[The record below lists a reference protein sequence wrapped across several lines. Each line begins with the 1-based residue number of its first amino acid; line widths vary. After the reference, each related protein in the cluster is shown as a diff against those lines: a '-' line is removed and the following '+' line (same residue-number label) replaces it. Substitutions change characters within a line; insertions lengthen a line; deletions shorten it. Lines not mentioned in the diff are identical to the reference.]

1 MQEKA
6 SRLSRRQIGIILLA
20 QLLAVC
26 LLFGV
31 NFARAA
37 KQEAL
42 TLPLDGLEAVQGQVP
57 VSFSADGVVVGPGE
71 AAEDEEV
78 LVRTAPFPL
87 ARGSYR
93 ITVTGSADQSGS
105 SLSLT
110 SPGSIDESGA
120 AQLSQKWGT
129 ASCTAVVTADVSGA
143 QLQLQYGGGTVQI
156 TSVTAQPTADLA
168 NRPVLTLCLVL
179 ALADLALWLLRHKT
193 KQQIGVFAAV
203 TAIGLFASL
212 PFLMDYITW
221 GLDLNFHLTRIEGI
235 KEALLSGQFPVRIQE
250 PWYEGAGYPVSV
262 MYGDLFLY
270 FPAVLRILGASLPC
284 ALNAF
289 RVALNLACAGFSY
302 YTFKRIFHS
311 AGIGLLGSG
320 VYTLCLY
327 RFTNLIN
334 RAAFGEAIS
343 TAFFPLVLLG
353 LYLIYFEQETDR
365 RGWLW
370 LCLGLSGMI
379 NSHILS
385 CEMAAGVIV
394 LWALFFL
401 RRTFRASTLLQFVKA
416 GAATLGLNLWFLL
429 PFLDYSRLPFQVF
442 TRGTVSLDSSRLF
455 LPQVFGMFP
464 NVSGYEQNASL
475 GYQTELGYSL
485 GGAML
490 IGVFALLYA
499 LYLFWG
505 EKRTEEETRVL
516 RLGVTSLAMSAV
528 ILAAATG
535 LFPLDFFQSLSPLLA
550 RVISVLQVLSRLLSP
565 LSLTLTLAACCAFW
579 LLRQKKAA
587 GRQLLAAG
595 VCLCSVVSAFYYYD
609 EVLSRS
615 WNAYRVYDVSQLLVY
630 QNHNNEYLYEDAN
643 LATLRTAVTHSE
655 DEGVRID
662 EVSRDGLSL
671 TIRCANTA
679 DVPGRVVTPLL
690 HYPYY
695 RAVDTATGE
704 ELPLGAA
711 VDRYLQVELPA
722 GYDGEVAVFF
732 REPAHWRL
740 AEAVSLLTAA
750 GLLLLCRKKGFSGL
764 YQRVQALRRPGN
776 NPIG

>member
-1 MQEKA
+1 MREKA
-6 SRLSRRQIGIILLA
+6 LRLTRWQIVGILLI
-20 QLLAVC
+20 QLLAVG
-26 LLFGV
+26 LLFGM
-31 NFARAA
+31 NFVRAA
-37 KQEAL
+37 KQEPL
-42 TLPLDGLEAVQGQVP
+42 TLPLDGLEAVQGQVSVNP
-57 VSFSADGVVVGPGE
+57 TDQGVVVGPGE
-71 AAEDEEV
+71 VAEGNV
-78 LVRTAPFPL
+78 ILARTPPFSLP
-87 ARGSYR
+87 RGSYF
-93 ITVTGSADQSGS
+93 ITVTGSADHAGN
-105 SLSLT
+105 SLSVT
-110 SPGSIDESGA
+110 THTGIAEAGS
-120 AQLSQKWGT
+120 AQLSQKSSIS
-129 ASCTAVVTADVSGA
+129 SCTVVLPSDEPEI
-143 QLQLQYGGGTVQI
+143 QLQLQYGGGTAQI

-168 NRPVLTLCLVL
+168 NRPVLALCLVL
-179 ALADLALWLLRHKT
+179 ALADLALWLLRHKN
-193 KQQIGVFAAV
+193 KEQIGVFAAV
-203 TAIGLFASL
+203 AAIGLFASL

-270 FPAVLRILGASLPC
+270 FPAVLRILGASLP
-284 ALNAF
+284 AAFNAF

-311 AGIGLLGSG
+311 TRTGLLGAG

-334 RAAFGEAIS
+334 RAALGEAIS

-370 LCLGLSGMI
+370 LCLGMSGMI

-385 CEMAAGVIV
+385 CEMAAGVIA
-394 LWALFFL
+394 LWALCFL
-401 RRTFRASTLLQFVKA
+401 RRTFRAKTLLQFVKA
-416 GAATLGLNLWFLL
+416 GATTLGLNLWFLL

-442 TRGTVSLDSSRLF
+442 TREAVSLEPSRLF
-455 LPQVFGMFP
+455 LPQVFEMFP
-464 NVSGYEQNASL
+464 NVSGYEQSDLL
-475 GYQTELGYSL
+475 GCQAEVGYSL

-505 EKRTEEETRVL
+505 QERTEEEERML
-516 RLGVTSLAMSAV
+516 RLGAVSLAMSAV

-535 LFPLDFFQSLSPLLA
+535 LLPLDFFQSLSPLLA
-550 RVISVLQVLSRLLSP
+550 KVISVLQVLSRLLSP

-579 LLRQKKAA
+579 LLRRKKAA

-615 WNAYRVYDVSQLLVY
+615 WDVYQACDVSQLLVY
-630 QNHNNEYLYEDAN
+630 QNHNNEYLYQDAD
-643 LATLRTAVTHSE
+643 LDSLPTAVAYTE
-655 DEGVRID
+655 DSGVHID
-662 EVSRDGLSL
+662 AVKKNGLSMV
-671 TIRCANTA
+671 IRCANTGDA
-679 DVPGRVVTPLL
+679 PGRVVTPLL

-695 RAVDTATGE
+695 RAVDVATGE
-704 ELPLGAA
+704 ALPLGAA
-711 VDRYLQVELPA
+711 VYRFLQVELPA
-722 GYDGEVAVFF
+722 GYEGEVSVFF
-732 REPAHWRL
+732 REPSHWRL

-750 GLLLLCRKKGFSGL
+750 GLLFLCRKNSFSGL
-764 YQRVQALRRPGN
+764 YQRVQALRRPGK
-776 NPIG
+776 

>member
-1 MQEKA
+1 MREKA
-6 SRLSRRQIGIILLA
+6 LRLTRWQIVGALLI
-20 QLLAVC
+20 QLLAVS
-26 LLFGV
+26 LLFGM
-31 NFARAA
+31 NFVRAA
-37 KQEAL
+37 RQEPL
-42 TLPLDGLEAVQGQVP
+42 TLPLDGFAVAQGQVP
-57 VSFSADGVVVGPGE
+57 VSQAAEGVTVGSTE
-71 AAEDEEV
+71 VAEDEVV
-78 LVRTAPFPL
+78 LLRSAPFSMP
-87 ARGSYR
+87 RGSYR
-93 ITVTGSADQSGS
+93 ITVTGSADHAGNA
-105 SLSLT
+105 LSLVA
-110 SPGSIDESGA
+110 SAGIDESGA
-120 AQLSQKWGT
+120 AQISQKSST
-129 ASCTAVVTADVSGA
+129 ASCTAVVTADVTNA
-143 QLQLQYGGGTVQI
+143 QLQLQYGGGTAQV

-168 NRPVLTLCLVL
+168 NRPVLALCLVL
-179 ALADLALWLLRHKT
+179 ALADLALWLLRNKT
-193 KQQIGVFAAV
+193 KEQIGVFAAV
-203 TAIGLFASL
+203 AAIGLFASL

-302 YTFKRIFHS
+302 YTFKRIFQS

-385 CEMAAGVIV
+385 CEMAAGVIA
-394 LWALFFL
+394 LWALLFL
-401 RRTFRASTLLQFVKA
+401 RRTFRAKTLLQFVKA

-442 TRGTVSLDSSRLF
+442 GRGAASLESSRLF

-464 NVSGYEQNASL
+464 NVSGYEQPAL
-475 GYQTELGYSL
+475 QGYQTELGYSL

-490 IGVFALLYA
+490 IGLFALVYA

-505 EKRTEEETRVL
+505 EKRTEEEALVL
-516 RLGVTSLAMSAV
+516 RLGVTSLAMSAI

-535 LFPLDFFQSLSPLLA
+535 LLPLGFFQGLSPLLA
-550 RVISVLQVLSRLLSP
+550 KVISVLQVLSRLLSP

-579 LLRQKKAA
+579 LLRRKKAA

-615 WNAYRVYDVSQLLVY
+615 WNAYRVYDTSQLLVY
-630 QNHNNEYLYEDAN
+630 QNHNNEYLYQDAD
-643 LATLRTAVTHSE
+643 LTTLRTAVTHSQ

-662 EVSRDGLSL
+662 EASKDGLSM
-671 TIRCANTA
+671 TIRCANTGDA
-679 DVPGRVVTPLL
+679 PGRVVTPLL

-695 RAVDTATGE
+695 RAVDVATGE
-704 ELPLGAA
+704 ALPLGAA
-711 VDRYLQVELPA
+711 EGRYLQVELPA
-722 GYDGEVAVFF
+722 GYEGEVAVFF

-750 GLLLLCRKKGFSGL
+750 GLLLLCRKKGTGSL
-764 YQRVQALRRPGN
+764 YQRVQALRRSGQ
-776 NPIG
+776 

>member
-1 MQEKA
+1 MREKA
-6 SRLSRRQIGIILLA
+6 LRLTRWQIVGILLI
-20 QLLAVC
+20 QLLAVG
-26 LLFGV
+26 LLFGM
-31 NFARAA
+31 NFSRAA

-42 TLPLDGLEAVQGQVP
+42 TLPLDGFAVTQGQVP
-57 VSFSADGVVVGPGE
+57 VSQTEEGVTAGPGE
-71 AAEDEEV
+71 VAEDEVV
-78 LVRTAPFPL
+78 LVRSASFSLP
-87 ARGSYR
+87 RGSYR
-93 ITVTGSADQSGS
+93 VTVTGSADHAGS
-105 SLSLT
+105 SLTLMA
-110 SPGSIDESGA
+110 PGIDEAGA
-120 AQLSQKWGT
+120 AQLSQKSST
-129 ASCTAVVTADVSGA
+129 AVCTAVVTADTDAA
-143 QLQLQYGGGTVQI
+143 QLQLQYGGGTAQI

-168 NRPVLTLCLVL
+168 NRPVLALCLVL

-193 KQQIGVFAAV
+193 KEEIGVFAVVA
-203 TAIGLFASL
+203 AIGLFASL
-212 PFLMDYITW
+212 PFLLDYITW

-235 KEALLSGQFPVRIQE
+235 KDALLAGQFPVRLQE

-270 FPAVLRILGASLPC
+270 FPAVLRILGASLP
-284 ALNAF
+284 AAFNAF

-311 AGIGLLGSG
+311 TGTGLLGAG

-334 RAAFGEAIS
+334 RAALGEAIS
-343 TAFFPLVLLG
+343 TVFFPLVLLG
-353 LYLIYFEQETDR
+353 LCLIYFERETGR

-394 LWALFFL
+394 LWALCFL
-401 RRTFRASTLLQFVKA
+401 RRTFRTKTLLQFVKA

-442 TRGTVSLDSSRLF
+442 ARGAVSLEPSRLF
-455 LPQVFGMFP
+455 LPQLFGMFP
-464 NVSGYEQNASL
+464 NVGGYEQAAVL
-475 GYQTELGYSL
+475 GYQNELGYSL

-505 EKRTEEETRVL
+505 QKRTEEEAVVL
-516 RLGVTSLAMSAV
+516 RLGAASLAMSAV
-528 ILAAATG
+528 ILAAAAG
-535 LFPLDFFQSLSPLLA
+535 LLPLDFFQSLSPLLA
-550 RVISVLQVLSRLLSP
+550 KVISVLQVLSRLLSP

-579 LLRQKKAA
+579 LLRRKKAA

-609 EVLSRS
+609 EVLSRR
-615 WNAYRVYDVSQLLVY
+615 WNAYRVYDASQLLVY
-630 QNHNNEYLYEDAN
+630 QNHNNEYLYQDADRS
-643 LATLRTAVTHSE
+643 TLYTASVCTR
-655 DEGVRID
+655 DKGVRVD
-662 EVSRDGLSL
+662 EADKDGLSM
-671 TIRCANTA
+671 TIRCANTGDA
-679 DVPGRVVTPLL
+679 PGRVITPLL

-695 RAVDTATGE
+695 RAVDTATGG
-704 ELPLGAA
+704 ELALGAA
-711 VDRYLQVELPA
+711 EGRYLQVELPA
-722 GYDGEVAVFF
+722 GFDGEVTVFF

-740 AEAVSLLTAA
+740 AEAVSLVTAA
-750 GLLLLCRKKGFSGL
+750 GLLFLCRKSSFSGL
-764 YQRVQALRRPGN
+764 YQRVQALRRSGQ
-776 NPIG
+776 